1 MKRSTITAGAAQ
13 LIAVPASVGFIS
25 NASFAARA
33 CLTGPC
39 IKLPP
44 TL

>member
-1 MKRSTITAGAAQ
+1 MKRSIITAGAAQ
-13 LIAVPASVGFIS
+13 LVAVPASVGFTS

-33 CLTGPC
+33 CLTAPC

-44 TL
+44 ML